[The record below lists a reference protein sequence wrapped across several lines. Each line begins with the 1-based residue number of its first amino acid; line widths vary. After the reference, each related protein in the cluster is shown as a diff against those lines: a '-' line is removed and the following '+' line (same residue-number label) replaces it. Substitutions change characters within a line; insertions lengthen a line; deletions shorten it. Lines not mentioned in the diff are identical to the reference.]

1 MDDANGNSKWAD
13 AIAKELADLQLYDS
27 FQVLSRGE
35 KAPKGYQFVPM
46 HMVFDVKYDGQHKA
60 RYVMNGN
67 VTPVVNAVY
76 APVASLEII
85 RILLLI
91 AISLDVKGIDVS
103 CAFIQSKCEELIYT
117 VAVIEWGEDLVQ
129 AYFIFKICAV
139 PPRTR
144 CTKKNCIRRIYC
156 FVLCASLCTVFKTKH
171 NQKD

>member
-1 MDDANGNSKWAD
+1 MKDAYALDKANGNSKWAD
-13 AIAKELADLQLYDS
+13 AIAKELAELQLYDS

-67 VTPVVNAVY
+67 VTPVANDVY

-91 AISLDVKGIDVS
+91 AIMNGLDVKVIDVS
-103 CAFIQSKCEELIYT
+103 CADLQSKC
-117 VAVIEWGEDLVQ
+117 
-129 AYFIFKICAV
+129 
-139 PPRTR
+139 
-144 CTKKNCIRRIYC
+144 
-156 FVLCASLCTVFKTKH
+156 
-171 NQKD
+171 